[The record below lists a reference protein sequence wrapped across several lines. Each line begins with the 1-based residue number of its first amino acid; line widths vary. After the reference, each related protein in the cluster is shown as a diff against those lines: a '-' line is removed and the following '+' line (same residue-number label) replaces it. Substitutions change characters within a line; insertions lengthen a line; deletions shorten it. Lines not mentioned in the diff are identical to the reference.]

1 MAFMWIADAV
11 MVVVLFVVLALA
23 KRVIDPIIELRGYL
37 DETLQDG
44 VKITGDLD
52 TVPDLLA
59 YTDDIVN
66 QVAVGATRYG
76 NGLSRV
82 VDLTGK

>member
-1 MAFMWIADAV
+1 MASMWIAALAMLVV
-11 MVVVLFVVLALA
+11 MFVVLALS

-37 DETLQDG
+37 DDTLQDG

-52 TVPDLLA
+52 TVADLLE

-76 NGLSRV
+76 NGLMRV
-82 VDLTGK
+82 TDLVQR